1 MPATLKVWDIWV
13 RFTHWA
19 VAGIVMWNL
28 YAETGNYVHR
38 VAGYVAAGL
47 VAARVVWGVVGT
59 RNGRFASWWP
69 TRAQLAAYLRA
80 LASRK
85 RIHHESHNPLGAL
98 MIVALWL
105 LVLALGVTGWMM
117 RLDAFWGEE
126 WLENIH
132 RVLAT
137 TLEVCVYVHVA
148 AAAAM
153 SVYLRENLIGAM
165 VTGIKRRARHRG

>member
-1 MPATLKVWDIWV
+1 MPATLKIWDIWV

-59 RNGRFASWWP
+59 RNARFASWWP

-80 LASRK
+80 LASRRRGSIK
-85 RIHHESHNPLGAL
+85 ASRLLAADALQRRPLAVDDL
-98 MIVALWL
+98 VQRDAAVLQVAL
-105 LVLALGVTGWMM
+105 
-117 RLDAFWGEE
+117 
-126 WLENIH
+126 
-132 RVLAT
+132 RVVR
-137 TLEVCVYVHVA
+137 EV
-148 AAAAM
+148 
-153 SVYLRENLIGAM
+153 
-165 VTGIKRRARHRG
+165 RRRHSRHRRLRQQRQVLRRIRRVRLLHCAEERHRAVV